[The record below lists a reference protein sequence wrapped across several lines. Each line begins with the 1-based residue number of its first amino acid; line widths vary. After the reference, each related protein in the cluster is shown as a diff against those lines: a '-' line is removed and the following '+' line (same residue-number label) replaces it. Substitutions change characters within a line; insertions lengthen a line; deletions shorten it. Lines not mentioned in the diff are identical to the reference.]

1 MGECRYTMTM
11 SCYARIEPLIILFHA
26 EIERQCYICISKL
39 KSSDNYD
46 C

>member
-26 EIERQCYICISKL
+26 EIERQCYIMHFLVEKQ
-39 KSSDNYD
+39 
-46 C
+46 

>member
-26 EIERQCYICISKL
+26 EICQDQ
-39 KSSDNYD
+39 DNTLTVIVE
-46 C
+46 CHGR